1 MGSESSRDHLMKL
14 LEPVVAT
21 AGLDLEDVTVT
32 RAGKRSLLRVVVDK
46 DGGVTL
52 DDIAEVSQGVSDAL
66 DADDSM
72 GQSPYTL
79 EVSSPGVDRP
89 LTEPRHWRRAAK
101 RLVKAELRDGGLVEG
116 RIRGADESSVEID
129 VDGALRRIDY
139 QDLTRGRVQVE
150 FRRFEDEEDDL
161 DDTGDEG

>member
-1 MGSESSRDHLMKL
+1 MKL

-66 DADDSM
+66 DGDDSM

-101 RLVKAELRDGGLVEG
+101 RLVKAELRDGGMVEG
-116 RIRGADESSVEID
+116 RIRAADESGVEID
-129 VDGALRRIDY
+129 VDGASRRIDY

>member
-1 MGSESSRDHLMKL
+1 MGSASSRDHLMKL

-52 DDIAEVSQGVSDAL
+52 DDIAEVSQAVSDAL
-66 DADDSM
+66 DGDDTM

-101 RLVKAELRDGGLVEG
+101 RLVKADLRDGGLVEG
-116 RIRGADESSVEID
+116 RIRGADDEGVEID

-161 DDTGDEG
+161 DDGDEG

>member
-1 MGSESSRDHLMKL
+1 MGSASSRDHLMKL

-66 DADDSM
+66 DGDDSM

-101 RLVKAELRDGGLVEG
+101 RLVKAELRDGGMVEG
-116 RIRGADESSVEID
+116 RIRAADESGVEID
-129 VDGALRRIDY
+129 VDGAPRRIDY